1 MRKAW
6 LVILLLAIS
15 HQLSAVS
22 FEQSYTSAPLYEVLQ
37 DIEAHF
43 GLSFMYRPADIAI
56 APAVTATIRTDDY
69 QTALSQALGQSLQFT
84 ERKGIIIITP
94 VLLKKETPKQPTP
107 KPQPK
112 VQTVVAQP
120 EPLPPIAV
128 KDTLPTDSTEIV
140 EREPLYYYAPIALLQ
155 PYPPFVV
162 GHIDTLRIANCVRR
176 AVISNQLSAVS
187 SLPTEIKS
195 AKIKS
200 TEVQPAKKKPQRYGP
215 YMFRHAFQGTGRMGF
230 GSEIQAAGDVLY
242 TYFFLEHWGIGGG
255 LNFTYG
261 YQYAPSRNHNTIVEE
276 GRVSLP
282 IAVHTQWMFTDK
294 WGLHAS
300 AGIEASFPVT
310 SNNISNGSADGIAIV
325 SVFAARPFS
334 PHVIALIGIYTDISV
349 TGVSPWSAGVQ
360 LGVRLGR

>member
-1 MRKAW
+1 MRKAVA
-6 LVILLLAIS
+6 VIVLLLCALVGKAAPM
-15 HQLSAVS
+15 QKTY
-22 FEQSYTSAPLYEVLQ
+22 QSAPMHEVLQ

-94 VLLKKETPKQPTP
+94 VPQKKETPKHPTP

-112 VQTVVAQP
+112 VQTVVALP
-120 EPLPPIAV
+120 EPLPPIASM
-128 KDTLPTDSTEIV
+128 DTLPTNTTETI
-140 EREPLYYYAPIALLQ
+140 EREQLYYYAPIALLQ

-162 GHIDTLRIANCVRR
+162 GHIDTLRIARSVRQ
-176 AVISNQLSAVS
+176 AVINNQLSAIS
-187 SLPTEIKS
+187 SLPAEMKS

-215 YMFRHAFQGTGRMGF
+215 YMFHHAFQGTGRMGY
-230 GSEIQAAGDVLY
+230 GSELQAALDVRY
-242 TYFFLEHWGIGGG
+242 TYFFMEHWGIGGG

-261 YQYAPSRNHNTIVEE
+261 IQYAPDRNYNTIVEE
-276 GRVSLP
+276 GRVNLP
-282 IAVHTQWMFTDK
+282 IAVHTQWMYTDK

-300 AGIEASFPVT
+300 AGIEASFPAT

-325 SVFAARPFS
+325 SVFAAHPFS
-334 PHVIALIGIYTDISV
+334 THGIALIGIYTDISV

-360 LGVRLGR
+360 FGVRLGR